1 VVVVVITG
9 AAVVVVVI
17 TGAAVVV
24 VVVGATVVVVV
35 VGARVVVVVGATVV
49 VVVVVVGAAVV
60 VVVGTIN
67 AGMTQVNPVAESTE
81 ILNLVPGKAGT
92 ILYWKYPVI
101 IASAEGLELFIV
113 YLTA

>member
-35 VGARVVVVVGATVV
+35 VGATVVVVVVGATVV
-49 VVVVVVGAAVV
+49 VVVVGATVV